1 MLTASNCMSDI
12 ILAITTQTAARE
24 SFSSA
29 LVRNLCSGQTPVTPC
44 SHGESS
50 STTRDR
56 TASIA
61 RCSETRVQFEAV
73 TSFDRRTRLL
83 IASGLVAGITPLS
96 KRKRLPQKTLD
107 FVSLQLDGEDAEK
120 RSQDFSFLRDSQ

>member
-12 ILAITTQTAARE
+12 ILAITMQTAARE

-29 LVRNLCSGQTPVTPC
+29 LVKNLCLGQMPVTPC

-50 STTRDR
+50 STTRDKP
-56 TASIA
+56 ASIA
-61 RCSETRVQFEAV
+61 RYSETRVPSEVV
-73 TSFDRRTRLL
+73 TSFDKRTQLL

-107 FVSLQLDGEDAEK
+107 FVSLQLAGNAAEK
-120 RSQDFSFLRDSQ
+120 QSQDSLFLSDRR